1 MREGISNEGVDPSL
15 GGCRLRGGTDAFGR
29 LRCARAGAGHAGGI
43 RHRAERG
50 DAKRKPAPES
60 EAGEEHP
67 VTEPPPDRVVP
78 AIGGEGHLC
87 GLPPVDTL
95 GAAYRTGYE
104 TFTVRMLQELYGKPE
119 AINGVFFSPASLYMA
134 LGMAAEGMRGS
145 TLEQT
150 LSLLAAEDRPALRQG
165 NRELQSLMSG
175 NTKGYFHLANAVWL
189 RESFASCVKPGFLDL
204 NREYYGAKV
213 ALHPFDTSLVPD
225 VNRWVSDNTD
235 GVDPPAA

>member
-1 MREGISNEGVDPSL
+1 MKEWIHRLVAAGCAAALMLLAGCGAPVPEPVTPEGYGTGPSEA
-15 GGCRLRGGTDAFGR
+15 TQS
-29 LRCARAGAGHAGGI
+29 
-43 RHRAERG
+43 ES
-50 DAKRKPAPES
+50 PAPES

-145 TLEQT
+145 TW
-150 LSLLAAEDRPALRQG
+150 ADPIPAG
-165 NRELQSLMSG
+165 G
-175 NTKGYFHLANAVWL
+175 
-189 RESFASCVKPGFLDL
+189 
-204 NREYYGAKV
+204 
-213 ALHPFDTSLVPD
+213 
-225 VNRWVSDNTD
+225 
-235 GVDPPAA
+235 